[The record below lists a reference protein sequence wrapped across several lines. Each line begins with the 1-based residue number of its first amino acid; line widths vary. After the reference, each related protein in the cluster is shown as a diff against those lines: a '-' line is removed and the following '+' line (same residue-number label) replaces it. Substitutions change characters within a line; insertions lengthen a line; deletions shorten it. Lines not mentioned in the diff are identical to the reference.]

1 MRTKLKWIF
10 LSLLPLLAIVLH
22 LATGEIKVGTS
33 DYWNALFHFDP
44 LNVSHQIIR
53 EFRAPR
59 ILMGLMA
66 GGALSLAGLLMQT
79 LFQNPLAGPYV
90 LGVNSGSS
98 LFVAL
103 GLLTGW
109 EMVQTDLGLVTAAF
123 LGAGLVA
130 ILILTLSFYL
140 RNSLSLL
147 LVGIM
152 IGSFTSAI
160 ISILQSASEVNS
172 LKVFTLWAMGSL
184 QHVQLNQLPFITGLF
199 VLGCAGAFWV
209 IKPLNAIVLGDS
221 SAQLLGISVKKN
233 RTFIILV
240 TVLLTALITAYCG
253 PIAFVGLAVPN
264 LIRIVFKTQNH
275 RVLVPATLIFGA
287 SFLVLCDVFVQLMTV
302 LTPMP
307 INAIT
312 SLVGAPMVVYFILKK
327 LA

>member
-1 MRTKLKWIF
+1 MNNRLKWIL
-10 LSLLPLLAIVLH
+10 LSLLPLVAILLH
-22 LATGEIKVGTS
+22 LATGEIEVS
-33 DYWNALFHFDP
+33 LNDYWNSLFHFDP
-44 LNVSHQIIR
+44 SNVSHQIIR
-53 EFRAPR
+53 EFRWPR
-59 ILMGLMA
+59 IFMGLMA
-66 GGALSLAGLLMQT
+66 GGALSIAGLLMQT

-109 EMVQTDLGLVTAAF
+109 ELVQTDLGLVSAAF
-123 LGAGLVA
+123 IGATLVA
-130 ILILTLSFYL
+130 VLILTLSFYL

-184 QHVQLNQLPFITGLF
+184 QHVGLDQVPFIATLF
-199 VLGCAGAFWV
+199 TLGITGAFMV
-209 IKPLNAIVLGDS
+209 IKPLNAMVLGDS
-221 SAQLLGISVKKN
+221 SAQLLGIAIKKN
-233 RTFIILV
+233 RTFIIIV

-264 LIRIVFKTQNH
+264 LIRILFKTQNH

-287 SFLVLCDVFVQLMTV
+287 SFLVLCDVLVQLMV
-302 LTPMP
+302 VVTPIP

-312 SLVGAPMVVYFILKK
+312 SLVGAPMVIYFILKK

>member
-1 MRTKLKWIF
+1 MNNRLKWI
-10 LSLLPLLAIVLH
+10 LLTLLPLVAILLH
-22 LATGEIKVGTS
+22 LATGEIEVS
-33 DYWNALFHFDP
+33 LNDYWNSLFHFDP
-44 LNVSHQIIR
+44 SNVSHQIIR
-53 EFRAPR
+53 EFRWPR
-59 ILMGLMA
+59 IFMGLMA
-66 GGALSLAGLLMQT
+66 GGALSIAGLLMQT

-109 EMVQTDLGLVTAAF
+109 ELVQTDLGLVSAAF
-123 LGAGLVA
+123 IGATLVA
-130 ILILTLSFYL
+130 VLILTLSFYL

-184 QHVQLNQLPFITGLF
+184 QHVGLDQVPFIAILF
-199 VLGCAGAFWV
+199 TFGITGAFMV
-209 IKPLNAIVLGDS
+209 IKPLNAMVLGDS
-221 SAQLLGISVKKN
+221 SAQLLGIAIKKN
-233 RTFIILV
+233 RTFIIIV

-264 LIRIVFKTQNH
+264 LIRILFKTQNH

-287 SFLVLCDVFVQLMTV
+287 SFLVLCDVLVQLMV
-302 LTPMP
+302 VVTPIP

-312 SLVGAPMVVYFILKK
+312 SLVGAPMVIYFILKK

>member
-1 MRTKLKWIF
+1 MNNQLKWI
-10 LSLLPLLAIVLH
+10 LLALLPIVAVLLH
-22 LATGEIKVGTS
+22 LATGEIEVSLK
-33 DYWNALFHFDP
+33 DYWLSLFHFDP
-44 LNVSHQIIR
+44 SNVSHQIIR
-53 EFRAPR
+53 EFRWPR
-59 ILMGLMA
+59 IFMGLMA
-66 GGALSLAGLLMQT
+66 GGALSIAGLLMQT

-90 LGVNSGSS
+90 LGVNSGAS

-109 EMVQTDLGLVTAAF
+109 ELVQTDLGLVSAAF
-123 LGAGLVA
+123 IGATLVA
-130 ILILTLSFYL
+130 VLILTLSFYL

-184 QHVQLNQLPFITGLF
+184 QHVGLDQIPFIAALF
-199 VLGCAGAFWV
+199 IIGITGAFMV
-209 IKPLNAIVLGDS
+209 IKPLNAMVLGDS
-221 SAQLLGISVKKN
+221 SAQLLGIAIKKN
-233 RTFIILV
+233 RTFIIIF

-264 LIRIVFKTQNH
+264 LIRILFKTQNH

-287 SFLVLCDVFVQLMTV
+287 SFLVLCDVLVQLMV
-302 LTPMP
+302 VVTPIP

-312 SLVGAPMVVYFILKK
+312 SLVGAPMVIYFILKK